1 MNNEISYCARCKTT
15 SSILVAHH
23 MDFNHANDSPNNLL
37 ILCSKCHRDLHN
49 KKWKLEDI
57 GIHTPDKLTEPVP
70 KHVLTDQQVHV
81 VDLIEKLEEHFG
93 DRWFV
98 QAELENI
105 TLHTM
110 KALVEKGYLDRQ
122 RFNGLSYY
130 KLKG

>member
-1 MNNEISYCARCKTT
+1 MTDEILYCMRCKTRD
-15 SSILVAHH
+15 SILVSHH
-23 MDFNHANDSPNNLL
+23 KDLNHANNSPDNLL
-37 ILCSKCHRDLHN
+37 VLCSNCHRDLHH

-70 KHVLTDQQVHV
+70 KHVLTDTQFQAVE
-81 VDLIEKLEEHFG
+81 LIEKLVAHFG

-122 RFNGLSYY
+122 RFAGLSYY